1 MTTRIQKTD
10 ASDLTLAGG
19 TATRVQSAGAG
30 VDTSFNSAP
39 ANGGGQET
47 HFFVTNAGIPN
58 NDAWE
63 DGGTWTVEVEI
74 DSGNASFTCDVRVGR
89 CDSAGNI
96 LQVGSFIGT
105 QAMDVT
111 RTFSPVAP
119 TWTNGEEACGN
130 RQFVELLITN
140 NNAHGANSIDIGV
153 GTAANEIIDD
163 LSVDTAGCAAAATP
177 FYYTVYRR
185 LQQGMSIILDTLER
199 EILTSL
205 QRKELWH
212 STFS

>member
-1 MTTRIQKTD
+1 MTTRIEKIT

-19 TATRVQSAGAG
+19 TATRVQSAGTG
-30 VDTSFNSAP
+30 TDTSFNSMP

-47 HFFVTNAGIPN
+47 HFFVTEPGVPN

-63 DGGTWTVEVEI
+63 NSGVWTVEVEI
-74 DSGNASFTCDVRVGR
+74 DTGDASYTCDVRVGR

-119 TWTNGEEACGN
+119 TWTGGEEACGN

-140 NNAHGANSIDIGV
+140 NNAHGSNSIDIGV
-153 GTAANEIIDD
+153 GTALNEVIDD
-163 LSVDTAGCAAAATP
+163 LSVDTAGCAVATKP
-177 FYYTVYRR
+177 FYYTTWRR
-185 LQQGMSIILDTLER
+185 RQQGGI
-199 EILTSL
+199 
-205 QRKELWH
+205 
-212 STFS
+212 